1 MPDAAAAPV
10 PVSAAFLGAPTAC
23 GDLIASRD
31 WSATPLGPIAH
42 WPQCL
47 KTATAL
53 LLRSPVPIVMFWG
66 EKGVM
71 LYNDAYSR
79 FAGGR
84 HPDLLGSEVRQGW
97 PEVAEFNDNVMRVG
111 LAGGTL
117 QYGDEKLT
125 LFRHGQP
132 EQVWLDL
139 NYSPVLDEAGDP
151 AGVICILNET
161 TQRVEAERHAAFLH
175 SLSDELRALDD
186 PSALMTL
193 AARAL
198 GAELG
203 ASRVFYATISTEGW
217 MTVEQDHTDGVAS
230 IVGVHSLT
238 SFGPDL
244 LRAYRGGAP
253 VVVRDVPSDERLGEG
268 ARLGLQAREVAAFI
282 DVVLFQEEQW
292 VGLLAVQS
300 STPRDW
306 TAAEETLAQA
316 VGERL
321 KTAIERARAE
331 RTLRE
336 LKDTLEK
343 RVAKATSELR
353 LHQHIVQSN
362 PGPILAYDHDLRIIA
377 FNPPHAKKF
386 FETQGAPSYIG
397 QRFPDYFIPEE
408 QRQITELMQRA
419 LAGETFT
426 TRVAFG
432 DPARTKLHWDLTHGP
447 LRDADG
453 VIVGGFHHA
462 IEVTAHVEAERRLAE
477 SQEALRHAQKMEA
490 MGQLTGGVA
499 HDFNN
504 LLTPIVGSLDMLQR
518 KGVGGDREQRLIGGA
533 LQSADRAKTLVQ
545 RLLAFARRQ
554 PLQARAVDVAALLAG
569 MEELVAS
576 TSGPTIQLEFAL
588 DADLPCAFADVNQ
601 VEMAILNLAVNAR
614 DAMPDGGRLTISAA
628 AEHIDDQQPGPL
640 APGRYV
646 RLSVADTG
654 VGMDE
659 ETLKRAVEPF
669 FTTKGIGQGTGLG
682 LSMVHGLAAQ
692 LGGALVVS
700 STPGLGARV
709 ELWLPTTETVPDAV
723 EAARPVQEPTRSGT
737 ALVVDDEDLVRS
749 STADMLADLGYVVV
763 EAQSAEEA
771 LRLFEGGLVPDLL
784 VTDHLMPGR
793 SGADLVREVAASR
806 PLKALIISGYADVE
820 GIAPDLPRL
829 VKPFRQR
836 DLSQAIAALTEIP
849 CSRTVATE
857 ELKQV

>member
-1 MPDAAAAPV
+1 MPDTAAALA
-10 PVSAAFLGAPTAC
+10 PVSAAFLGASTAC

-31 WSATPLGPIAH
+31 WSATTLGPIAD

-47 KTATAL
+47 RTATAL
-53 LLRSPVPIVMFWG
+53 LLRSPVPIVMLWG

-71 LYNDAYSR
+71 LYNDAYSH

-97 PEVAEFNDNVMRVG
+97 PEVADFNDNVMKVG

-117 QYGDEKLT
+117 QYRDQKLI
-125 LFRHGQP
+125 LFRHGRP
-132 EQVWLDL
+132 EPVWMDLD
-139 NYSPVLDEAGDP
+139 YSPVLDEAGDP
-151 AGVICILNET
+151 AGVICILGET

-186 PSALMTL
+186 PTALLAL
-193 AARAL
+193 AAKAL
-198 GAELG
+198 GPELG
-203 ASRVFYATISTEGW
+203 ASRVFYATISTAGW
-217 MTVEQDHTDGVAS
+217 MTVEQDHADGVAS
-230 IVGVHSLT
+230 IVGVHSLE

-244 LRAYRGGAP
+244 LRAYRGGEP
-253 VVVRDVPSDERLGEG
+253 VVVRDVQADERLSEG
-268 ARLGLQAREVAAFI
+268 ARTGLQAREVSAFI

-300 STPRDW
+300 ATPRDW
-306 TAAEETLAQA
+306 TPAEETLAQA

-331 RTLRE
+331 QALRE

-343 RVAKATSELR
+343 RVAEATSELL
-353 LHQHIVQSN
+353 LHQNIVQSN
-362 PGPILAYDHDLRIIA
+362 PGPILAFDHDLRITA
-377 FNPPHAKKF
+377 FNPPHAEKF
-386 FETQGAPSYIG
+386 FQTQGAPSYIG

-408 QRQITELMQRA
+408 RPQITALMQRA

-426 TRVAFG
+426 TRVEFG
-432 DPARTKLHWDLTHGP
+432 DPAHARLHWDLTHGP
-447 LRDADG
+447 VRDADG

-462 IEVTAHVEAERRLAE
+462 IEVTAHVEAQRLLAE
-477 SQEALRHAQKMEA
+477 SQEALRHSQKMEA

-518 KGVGGDREQRLIGGA
+518 RGVGGDREQRLIEGA

-554 PLQARAVDVAALLAG
+554 PLQAQAVDLAALLAG
-569 MEELVAS
+569 MKDLVAS
-576 TSGPTIQLEFAL
+576 TSGPTIQLEFDL
-588 DADLPCAFADVNQ
+588 DTSLPRAFADANQ
-601 VEMAILNLAVNAR
+601 IEMAILNLAVNAR
-614 DAMPDGGRLTISAA
+614 DAMPGGGRLIISAT
-628 AEHIDDQQPGPL
+628 AEHIGEQQPGPL

-654 VGMDE
+654 VGMDD

-669 FTTKGIGQGTGLG
+669 FSTKGIGKGTGLG

-700 STPGLGARV
+700 STPGLGTTV
-709 ELWLPTTETVPDAV
+709 ELWLPTTETTVDAA
-723 EAARPVQEPTRSGT
+723 EAVQPFKGPARSGT

-749 STADMLADLGYVVV
+749 STADMLADLGYAVV
-763 EAQSAEEA
+763 EAHSAEEA
-771 LRLFEGGLVPDLL
+771 LGLLDGGLSPDLL
-784 VTDHLMPGR
+784 VTDHLMPGL
-793 SGADLVREVAASR
+793 SGADLVRQVAATR
-806 PLKALIISGYADVE
+806 PIQALIISGYAEVE

-829 VKPFRQR
+829 VKPFRQSE
-836 DLSQAIAALTEIP
+836 LAQAIAAIP
-849 CSRTVATE
+849 NGLSVAAE
-857 ELKQV
+857 PL